1 MATNNSTDTSL
12 PFYMRLEKWVIEV
25 LPGIR
30 LQLAVITFLLVALT
44 TTASSIIVINIM
56 DRFIQGELVKQGF
69 SMGRSV
75 ATASGYNLLSGD
87 SLALDNL
94 TAKLKETRKDMHFVA
109 VVDNNDKI
117 KAHSTIGEAGK
128 LFSVEDGNILVSEGD
143 GSTVKKVKRD
153 GISIFEFKI
162 PIIFAEKTLGNVY
175 ISIDDNALIISQS
188 QARRKILFVSVLIL
202 ALGVAGTF
210 FLSAFITKP
219 IKRLSEGVFQ
229 LSLGEYTREIPVVS
243 KDELG
248 ELTEKFNHMAR
259 IITSQKNKLQKYAK
273 EVEVAFIS
281 TVRVLSAAI
290 DARDRYTLGHSE
302 RVAQLS
308 ILLGQKLGLTNEEL
322 KDIEIS
328 CLFHDVGKIRTP
340 DHILHKSGPL
350 TKEEWLAIKN
360 HPEDGAEILKLV
372 DSLHKHIPAVMYHHE
387 CYNGKGYPEGLK
399 GDEIPLFAAI
409 ICIVDAYDAMT
420 SSRPYK
426 KARSKEDAIEE
437 LKRCRGKQFVPHITE
452 SFIEMQEETEIRR
465 TQTFLEINGCECV

>member
-12 PFYMRLEKWVIEV
+12 PFYMRLEKWVIDV

-44 TTASSIIVINIM
+44 TTASSVIVINIM

-109 VVDNNDKI
+109 VVDNNDRI

-426 KARSKEDAIEE
+426 KARSKEEAIEE
-437 LKRCRGKQFVPHITE
+437 LKRCSGEQFVSHITE
-452 SFIEMQEETEIRR
+452 SFIEMLEEKDIRR
-465 TQTFLEINGCECV
+465 TQTFLEIKG